1 MTEIKT
7 LIAAEEPLEKASFS
21 GQLESSI
28 PFRAGVFVF
37 GANEKVGGACVFP
50 VN

>member
-21 GQLESSI
+21 GQLKSSI
-28 PFRAGVFVF
+28 PFRAGVRVF
-37 GANEKVGGACVFP
+37 GANEKVRGVRVFCV
-50 VN
+50 